1 MQQLTVD
8 VDNHQLFPVF
18 HLGKR
23 GGPDQHSTYQEKFA
37 FLAQSKIYVFIKIKV
52 KIQAINGS
60 LTVITS
66 ETKEKVNE
74 KTPADTHQR

>member
-1 MQQLTVD
+1 MSLLKD
-8 VDNHQLFPVF
+8 FIEA
-18 HLGKR
+18 GI
-23 GGPDQHSTYQEKFA
+23 
-37 FLAQSKIYVFIKIKV
+37 AQSKIYVFIKIKV